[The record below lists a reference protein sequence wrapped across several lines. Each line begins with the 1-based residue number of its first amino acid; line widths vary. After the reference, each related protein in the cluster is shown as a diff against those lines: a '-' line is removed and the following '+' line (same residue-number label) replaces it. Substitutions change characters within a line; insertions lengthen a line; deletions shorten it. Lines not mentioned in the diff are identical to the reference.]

1 MPPLPD
7 APTRRPTRAEVCER
21 LLQAAALLFAE
32 RGVPGTTID
41 DVASAAGFTKG
52 AVYSNYAS
60 KTDLVIAVLERETRS
75 QIDALRAMTPDG
87 STPVSIQGTLAE
99 LPQAVRRAYAPY
111 GDGTAD
117 DFALMAELRS
127 RAVADDRVMAVFARE
142 RRAVLDTLR
151 ELVDL
156 VFDGRTHDVTG
167 LSADALARVLISISV
182 GSAFDAP
189 ATGDVS
195 PADLMGDLIAA
206 LTRPAQPAA

>member
-7 APTRRPTRAEVCER
+7 APARRPTRAEVCER
-21 LLQAAALLFAE
+21 LLQAASQLFAE
-32 RGVPGTTID
+32 RGVPATTID
-41 DVASAAGFTKG
+41 DVAGAAGFTKG

-60 KTDLVIAVLERETRS
+60 KTDLVIAVLERES
-75 QIDALRAMTPDG
+75 QAQVDALRAMLPGGTAPIVLGG
-87 STPVSIQGTLAE
+87 SLAE
-99 LPQAVRRAYAPY
+99 LPQAVRRAYGPY
-111 GDGTAD
+111 GGGTAD

-127 RAVADDRVMAVFARE
+127 RAVADERVMAVFARQ

-156 VFDGRTHDVTG
+156 VFDGRTHDATG

-182 GSAFDAP
+182 GSAYDAP
-189 ATGDVS
+189 ATGDVD

-206 LTRPAQPAA
+206 LTRTAATAG